1 MNLPHPDKSGASVR
15 QMFDDI
21 APTYDLLNG
30 LLSANQDALWR
41 HRAVKRLCLRSGER
55 ALDLCCGSGALTR
68 ELSRQAPRA
77 EVVGAD
83 FSSQMLDIARR
94 KDTLHDYIEADALA
108 LPFESE
114 SFDAVSVAFGVRNF
128 ENTKRGLD
136 EIARVLKPKGRL
148 LVLEFMRPTNPLLS
162 RFFGVFNAAFAP
174 LGRTVSHHS
183 TAYNYLPQSVSGFY
197 SKAEFARLLREEG
210 FQDVRAFDHSLGIA
224 TSFLA
229 RKADREREA

>member
-1 MNLPHPDKSGASVR
+1 MNLPQPDKSGASVR

-41 HRAVKRLCLRSGER
+41 TRAAKRLNVRTGQK
-55 ALDLCCGSGALTR
+55 ALDLCCGTGELTR
-68 ELSRQAPRA
+68 ELARQTPSA

-83 FSSQMLDIARR
+83 FSAKMLDIARQ
-94 KDTLHDYIEADALA
+94 KDAKHPYIEADALD
-108 LPFESE
+108 LPFQKEE
-114 SFDAVSVAFGVRNF
+114 FDAVSVAFGVRNF
-128 ENTKRGLD
+128 EDTARGLN
-136 EIARVLKPKGRL
+136 EIARVLKPGGRL
-148 LVLEFMRPTNPLLS
+148 LVLEFMRPTNPTLS
-162 RFFGVFNAAFAP
+162 RFFSLFNAAFAP

-183 TAYNYLPQSVSGFY
+183 TAYNYLPQSVGGFY
-197 SKAEFARLLREEG
+197 SKPEFAALLREVG

-229 RKADREREA
+229 RKAAS

>member
-1 MNLPHPDKSGASVR
+1 MNLPHPDKSSAAVR

-41 HRAVKRLCLRSGER
+41 HRAAKRLGVRSGER

-68 ELSRQAPRA
+68 ELSRQTPRA

-94 KDTLHDYIEADALA
+94 KDPKHQYIEADALA
-108 LPFESE
+108 LPFENE

-128 ENTKRGLD
+128 ENTKEGLD

-148 LVLEFMRPTNPLLS
+148 LVLEFMRPTNPLLG
-162 RFFGVFNAAFAP
+162 RFFGVFNAALAP

-197 SKAEFARLLREEG
+197 SKLEFARLLREEG